1 MLGKIGELLLILN
14 EYSVALFYLTYVT
27 VSHLSFVL
35 SLITALLIY
44 LILFIFVVVFVSKV
58 FPKNTTPSLISGKI
72 VEAKKVHY
80 QIISFQASNVIPFV
94 LASYNDTVTL
104 VIGWVM
110 LFLFIVLS
118 YNDVSILALNPYLIL
133 RRYNLYL
140 VKVESPQVSES
151 PTYNE
156 YYIFSRDDL
165 EVELGLELDETHLYE
180 IDNNLYIMSRTD
192 EERKKITN
200 PHN

>member
-1 MLGKIGELLLILN
+1 M
-14 EYSVALFYLTYVT
+14 
-27 VSHLSFVL
+27 
-35 SLITALLIY
+35 
-44 LILFIFVVVFVSKV
+44 
-58 FPKNTTPSLISGKI
+58 
-72 VEAKKVHY
+72 
-80 QIISFQASNVIPFV
+80 
-94 LASYNDTVTL
+94 TL